1 MAKYND
7 EKIYNFNLF
16 ETFLSSEKV
25 DFLLSQK
32 HGANYV
38 LLFQMLCLKTT
49 KTDGILARKI
59 GNVLIK
65 YDEEKLQRD
74 LKYFSIDTVR
84 IALMLFEKLGLIYQQ
99 DDGTMKI
106 ADYEKYISYTT
117 VSAEKRKDQRKRKK
131 EKELLLKGDIC
142 RTSCRPFVAPLSPD
156 KKENTPH
163 TPQEEKKCLIKI
175 LKKEM
180 TSAGAYTGVH
190 DKLVDEVLMALV
202 NATQIKKARFGSQI
216 YTGEAFKE
224 VAEHLTLDQVCAIVN
239 RILGREGEIYDR
251 EKYIQGIIANHYA
264 IAEE

>member
-38 LLFQMLCLKTT
+38 LMFQMLCLKTT
-49 KTDGILARKI
+49 KTNGILARKI
-59 GNVLIK
+59 GDVLIK

-99 DDGTMKI
+99 EDGTMKI
-106 ADYEKYISYTT
+106 ADYERYISYTT

-163 TPQEEKKCLIKI
+163 TPQEEKKCL
-175 LKKEM
+175 LKTLKEKM
-180 TSAGAYTGVH
+180 KNAGVYTGVH
-190 DKLVDEVLMALV
+190 DALINEVLIALV
-202 NATQIKKARFGSQI
+202 NAIDIKSIRFNGET
-216 YTGEAFKE
+216 YTGGSFKD
-224 VAEHLTLDQVCAIVN
+224 VAEHFDVEQLVVIVN
-239 RILGREGEIYDR
+239 SLIGKDGEIYNR
-251 EKYIQGIIANHYA
+251 EKYIQGIIASKYA
-264 IAEE
+264 IAE

>member
-117 VSAEKRKDQRKRKK
+117 VSAEKKK
-131 EKELLLKGDIC
+131 EQRERRKVDKCPPLCPPLVHLLSTQEKEKI
-142 RTSCRPFVAPLSPD
+142 
-156 KKENTPH
+156 PH
-163 TPQEEKKCLIKI
+163 TPKEEKECLIKI

>member
-38 LLFQMLCLKTT
+38 LMFQMLCLKTT

-59 GNVLIK
+59 GDVLIK

-99 DDGTMKI
+99 EDGTMKI
-106 ADYEKYISYTT
+106 ADYEKYISSTT
-117 VSAEKRKDQRKRKK
+117 VSAEKKREQRERRKVDKCPPLCPPSVH
-131 EKELLLKGDIC
+131 LLSTL
-142 RTSCRPFVAPLSPD
+142 

-163 TPQEEKKCLIKI
+163 TPQEEKKCL
-175 LKKEM
+175 LKTLKEKM
-180 TSAGAYTGVH
+180 KNAGVYTGVH
-190 DKLVDEVLMALV
+190 DALINEVLVALV
-202 NATQIKKARFGSQI
+202 NAIDIKSIRFNGET
-216 YTGEAFKE
+216 YTGGSFRD
-224 VAEHLTLDQVCAIVN
+224 VAEHFDVEQLVVIVN
-239 RILGREGEIYDR
+239 SLIGKDGEIYNR
-251 EKYIQGIIANHYA
+251 EKYIQGIIASKYA
-264 IAEE
+264 IAE

>member
-49 KTDGILARKI
+49 KTDGVLARKI

-117 VSAEKRKDQRKRKK
+117 VSAEKKK
-131 EKELLLKGDIC
+131 EQRERRKVDKCPPLC
-142 RTSCRPFVAPLSPD
+142 PPFVHPLSTL

-163 TPQEEKKCLIKI
+163 TPQEEKKCLLKNIKE
-175 LKKEM
+175 KM
-180 TSAGAYTGVH
+180 MCAGVYTGVH
-190 DKLVDEVLMALV
+190 DEIIDEVIVALV
-202 NATQIKKARFGSQI
+202 NATTIKSIRFNGET
-216 YTGEAFKE
+216 YTGDSFKD
-224 VAEHLTLDQVCAIVN
+224 VAERFDVEQLVAIVN
-239 RILGREGEIYDR
+239 RLLGKDGEIYDR
-251 EKYIQGIIANHYA
+251 EKYIQGIIASKYA
-264 IAEE
+264 LAEGESE